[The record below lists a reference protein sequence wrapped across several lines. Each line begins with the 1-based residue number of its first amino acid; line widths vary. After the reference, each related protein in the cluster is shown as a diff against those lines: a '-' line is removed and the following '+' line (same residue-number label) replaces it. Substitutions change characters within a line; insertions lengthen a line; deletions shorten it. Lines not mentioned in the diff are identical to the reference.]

1 MFLLNYEIL
10 EERGEF
16 FLSCAQGCDIAAVHR
31 MLRKG
36 RRLEHIVLLPLSAMA
51 AKQNASQRRGCGA
64 RNQTSVKNE
73 ANKNPENKLRFR
85 GLKSNQTRVSLSPS
99 FIQTITVG
107 SGVTPD
113 HASND

>member
-36 RRLEHIVLLPLSAMA
+36 RRLEHIVLMPLSAMA
-51 AKQNASQRRGCGA
+51 AKQKRLTEKGLRGAESDIG
-64 RNQTSVKNE
+64 QE
-73 ANKNPENKLRFR
+73 
-85 GLKSNQTRVSLSPS
+85 
-99 FIQTITVG
+99 
-107 SGVTPD
+107 
-113 HASND
+113 